1 MSDCELSPSS
11 DLALN
16 DNLRQSLP
24 GNSMSRYDRSCQSI
38 TGENRTLV
46 DWPNSMLNN
55 YDSVSAF
62 SYSSFES
69 SYRA

>member
-11 DLALN
+11 DLALK

-24 GNSMSRYDRSCQSI
+24 GTSMSRYDRSCQSI
-38 TGENRTLV
+38 IGENRTLV
-46 DWPNSMLNN
+46 DWLNSMRNN